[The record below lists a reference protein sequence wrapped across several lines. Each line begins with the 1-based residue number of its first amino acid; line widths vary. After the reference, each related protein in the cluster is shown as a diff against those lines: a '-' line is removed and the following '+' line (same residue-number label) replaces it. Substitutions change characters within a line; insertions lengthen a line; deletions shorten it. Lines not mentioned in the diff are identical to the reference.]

1 MLVVLSHVGIRNIG
15 FDAFERHFTPTFDGL
30 DTYIIPYG
38 LTLIGGALR
47 AAGHG
52 VEYLD
57 LRLVTGWE
65 EVEARLKDLRPG
77 LLGVGFQTP
86 NREFAVGLA
95 GMAQRLGI
103 PTVAGGPH
111 VTCAPYDGLAIPEF
125 DHVVLGEGEEA
136 MVDIAAAYAEGRR
149 PPREIHPEPLTDIE
163 NRPLPYLSP
172 VYETIARRK
181 RCGFIVTSRGCP
193 GRCKYCQPVQKAL
206 YGPRIKMRSADSI
219 VAEMDRY
226 LDMGI
231 RKFFIMDDMFVV
243 NRSRVARF
251 ADILTTRGLDV
262 EYDISARVD
271 FFDQEMAD
279 QLASTG
285 CNLISFG
292 FESGSDHKL
301 ALMHKQTTREMN
313 LKAGRIWK
321 KTGKLTLANILVGIP
336 GETEEDLALDYS
348 FIEEL
353 APSAFYYNWMVPF
366 PGTHYFEDLKAAGQ
380 LLTTDFNQYEM
391 NIVRRMPL
399 IRTVDYDRVRRWEEK
414 FDRLRTDNAQ
424 ARFDQGLE
432 LSRQG
437 RNLEA
442 EAEFRRAIKLDPD
455 FPYPHYDLGVVLKRT
470 GRRDQAR
477 EEFQRAAG
485 MAPNFPWPVFDLGL
499 MHLEDQEPG
508 QALPHLRRAAELDPA
523 FPWFHF
529 RLGQA
534 CAALGRRA
542 EAEAAFRRAMDLK
555 PDEERFRQGLDGLAA
570 QPTTPAGAEPRSGTP
585 GSDQAAEGRRGA

>member
-38 LTLIGGALR
+38 LTLIGGALK
-47 AAGHG
+47 AAGHE

-65 EVEARLKDLRPG
+65 EVETRLKEMKPG

-86 NREFAVGLA
+86 NREFAIRLCA
-95 GMAQRLGI
+95 IAQSLGI

-125 DHVVLGEGEEA
+125 DHVVLGEGEEV
-136 MVDIAAAYAEGRR
+136 MVDIAAAYSQGRK
-149 PPREIHPEPLTDIE
+149 PPHEIHPTPLKDIE

-172 VYETIARRK
+172 VYENIARRK
-181 RCGFIVTSRGCP
+181 HCGFIVTSRGCP
-193 GRCKYCQPVQKAL
+193 GQCKYCQPVQKAL
-206 YGPRIKMRSADSI
+206 YGPRIKMRSAQSI
-219 VAEMDRY
+219 IAEMDRF
-226 LDMGI
+226 LAMGI

-243 NRSRVARF
+243 NRTRVREF
-251 ADILTTRGLDV
+251 TDIITERKMDV

-271 FFDQEMAD
+271 FFDQDMAD
-279 QLASTG
+279 RLAATG

-292 FESGSDHKL
+292 FESGSDRKL
-301 ALMHKQTTREMN
+301 KLMHKQTTREMN

-321 KTGKLTLANILVGIP
+321 RTGKLTLANILVGVP
-336 GETEEDLALDYS
+336 GETEEDIALDYS

-366 PGTHYFEDLKAAGQ
+366 PGTHYFEELKAAGQ
-380 LLTTDFNQYEM
+380 LLTTDFNHYEM
-391 NIVRRMPL
+391 NIVRKMPL
-399 IRTVDYDRVRRWEEK
+399 IKTVDYDLVRRWEEK
-414 FDRLRTDNAQ
+414 FDKLRSDNAQ
-424 ARFDQGLE
+424 SRFDQGLE

-437 RNLEA
+437 KNLEA

-470 GRRDQAR
+470 GRRDEAR
-477 EEFQRAAG
+477 DEFHKAAD

-499 MHLEDQEPG
+499 LHLEDQEPG
-508 QALPHLRRAAELDPA
+508 KAATYLARAADLDPS

-529 RLGQA
+529 RLA
-534 CAALGRRA
+534 EALAALGRKA
-542 EAEAAFRRAMDLK
+542 EAEVSYRRAMDLK
-555 PDEERFRQGLDGLAA
+555 PDEERFRQGLEALGKPG
-570 QPTTPAGAEPRSGTP
+570 QTPT
-585 GSDQAAEGRRGA
+585 GRTSA